1 MGCGCW
7 DGMLGW
13 DGNFD
18 FNPWDGW
25 LMDGYSPIH
34 MLITAVL
41 TYMPG
46 DWQGNPISR
55 HDMTGPKLSLDLPVA
70 LQGVSGLIQ

>member
-1 MGCGCW
+1 MDAGMGCW
-7 DGMLGW
+7 DGM
-13 DGNFD
+13 GNFD

-70 LQGVSGLIQ
+70 LQGVSG

>member
-1 MGCGCW
+1 MDAGMGCW
-7 DGMLGW
+7 DGM
-13 DGNFD
+13 GNFD

-34 MLITAVL
+34 MLITAVSSRLSQML

-46 DWQGNPISR
+46 DWQWNIMEPDI
-55 HDMTGPKLSLDLPVA
+55 KA
-70 LQGVSGLIQ
+70 